1 MLSWFQALL
10 PKEEGFFDLF
20 EAHSLTLCA
29 GSRALQKL
37 LQGGDEIAV
46 HVAEIARYEEEAD
59 AVAHQVLLAVRRTF
73 ITPFDRSDI
82 RSLIGSMDD
91 AIDQMNKTAKA
102 VTLFDQRVFEP
113 KMVELGDLIVQTA
126 DLTAKAVP
134 LLRSMRRSAK
144 DLNAIAEEVAK
155 LEERSDVLCDQGKAA
170 LFHGQGRT
178 DPMAFI
184 AGSEIYDNL
193 EKVVDRFEDVA
204 NEISG
209 VLIEQL

>member
-10 PKEEGFFDLF
+10 PKEDAFFDLF

-29 GSRALQKL
+29 GSRSLQKL
-37 LQGGDEIAV
+37 LQGEEIATHVADIARLENDADEIA
-46 HVAEIARYEEEAD
+46 R
-59 AVAHQVLLAVRRTF
+59 QVLLAVRRTF
-73 ITPFDRSDI
+73 ITPFDRADI
-82 RSLIGSMDD
+82 RSLISSMDD

-102 VTLFDQRVFEP
+102 VTLFDIRTFEP
-113 KMVELGDLIVQTA
+113 KMVELGDLVVATA
-126 DLTAKAVP
+126 DLTSKAVP
-134 LLRSMRRSAK
+134 LLRSMRRNAK
-144 DLNAIAEEVAK
+144 ELNAISEQVAK
-155 LEERSDVLCDQGKAA
+155 LEEQSDLLCDQGKAA